1 MNELKGILV
10 VDKPPDWTSHDV
22 VKKTKNMLGGVK
34 VGHTGTLDPFST
46 GVLILLIGK
55 TTKLAK
61 FFEKDDKSYNA
72 EITFGSSTD
81 SYDCTGKTTE
91 TGDPNKVEM
100 DVLNSAIKSF
110 EGVSEQIP
118 PMYSAIKVDG
128 KRLYKLARKGIS
140 VEVKPR
146 KIKISS
152 IESDIT
158 NFPKVLLK
166 IKCSKGTYIRS
177 IADKLGKYV
186 SCPAHLSA
194 LCRTAAGK
202 YTLDDAF
209 DFLSVVNSADADTLR
224 GFIKQV
230 DEMDFSDGNI

>member
-1 MNELKGILV
+1 MSDIKGILV
-10 VDKPPDWTSHDV
+10 VNKPPDWTSHDV

-55 TTKLAK
+55 ATKLAK
-61 FFEKDDKSYNA
+61 FFEIDDKSYNA
-72 EITFGSSTD
+72 EVTFGNATD
-81 SYDCTGKTTE
+81 TYDCTGKTTE
-91 TGDPNKVEM
+91 TGDPFKVDM
-100 DVLNSAIKSF
+100 NDLNAAIRSF
-110 EGVSEQIP
+110 EGISDQIP

-128 KRLYKLARKGIS
+128 KRLYKLARKGII
-140 VEVKPR
+140 VDVKPR
-146 KIKISS
+146 KIKISA

-158 NFPKVLLK
+158 NFPKVKLN

-177 IADKLGKYV
+177 IAEKLGKMV
-186 SCPAHLSA
+186 NCPAHLSA

-209 DFLSVVNSADADTLR
+209 DFLSVVNSADTDKLR
-224 GFIKQV
+224 GYIKQV

>member
-55 TTKLAK
+55 ATKLAK
-61 FFEKDDKSYNA
+61 FFENDDKSYNA
-72 EITFGSSTD
+72 EITFGSATD
-81 SYDCTGKTTE
+81 TYDSTGKTTE
-91 TGDPNKVEM
+91 TGDPNTVNRK
-100 DVLNSAIKSF
+100 DLTAAIRSF

-118 PMYSAIKVDG
+118 PMYSALKVGG
-128 KRLYKLARKGIS
+128 KRLYKLARQGIH
-140 VEVKPR
+140 VDVKPR
-146 KIKISS
+146 TITINS

-158 NFPKVLLK
+158 HYPKVDLSVT
-166 IKCSKGTYIRS
+166 CSKGTYIRS
-177 IADKLGKYV
+177 IADQLGKKV

-202 YTLDDAF
+202 YTLDDAVN
-209 DFLSVVNSADADTLR
+209 FLSVVDSADADTLR
-224 GFIKQV
+224 SCIKHI
-230 DEMDFSDGNI
+230 DEMDFSDGTI

>member
-1 MNELKGILV
+1 MSELKGILV

-55 TTKLAK
+55 ATKLAK
-61 FFEKDDKSYNA
+61 FFENDNKSYDA
-72 EITFGSSTD
+72 EITFGFATD
-81 SYDCTGKTTE
+81 TYDCTGKTTE
-91 TGDPNKVEM
+91 TGDPDKINM
-100 DVLNSAIKSF
+100 DDLTAAIRRF

-118 PMYSAIKVDG
+118 PMYSALKVDG
-128 KRLYKLARKGIS
+128 KRLYKLARKGIQ

-146 KIKISS
+146 TITISS

-158 NFPKVLLK
+158 HYPKIDLS
-166 IKCSKGTYIRS
+166 ITCSKGTYIRS
-177 IADKLGKYV
+177 IADDLGKKV
-186 SCPAHLSA
+186 GCPAHLSA

-202 YTLDDAF
+202 YTLDNAV
-209 DFLSVVNSADADTLR
+209 DFLSVVDSADADTLR
-224 GFIKQV
+224 GCIKHV
-230 DEMDFSDGNI
+230 DEMDFSDGNL